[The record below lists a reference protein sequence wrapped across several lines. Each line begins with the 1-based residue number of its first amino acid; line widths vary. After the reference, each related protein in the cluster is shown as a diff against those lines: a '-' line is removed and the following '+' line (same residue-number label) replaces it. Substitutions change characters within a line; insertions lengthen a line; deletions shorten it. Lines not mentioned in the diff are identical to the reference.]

1 VTAWVFVVGWAYLHT
16 YYAYFGV
23 NVDSLDFPVYHYFV
37 FCYTQFVAFSW
48 SGLSIAFLLLAFFL
62 ITWTGT
68 QTVRKSLALLISC
81 AYLFMFWAGFQLAV
95 YNGKTAAMHNMGLDR
110 LALVAPENFPH
121 PEARMMACHAEHL
134 LHQAVVYDSLAA
146 AVAACHWLVGTS
158 ARRREYRHPPL
169 TPRELAHKLP
179 AFYAQHPHVGILFG
193 PEDTGLTTAELD
205 LCNDLV
211 VIPTV
216 ADATSLNLAQA
227 VLVLGYE
234 IMQVHYQAPSHQGP
248 PLASVDEIEAM
259 YDHFRAAFSIHG
271 FSGSHAIERSL
282 MGIRR
287 ICERAGLERRD
298 VRLLRGIARQLA

>member
-1 VTAWVFVVGWAYLHT
+1 MSPEPTMSTEPHAA
-16 YYAYFGV
+16 
-23 NVDSLDFPVYHYFV
+23 
-37 FCYTQFVAFSW
+37 Q
-48 SGLSIAFLLLAFFL
+48 
-62 ITWTGT
+62 ITIIL
-68 QTVRKSLALLISC
+68 VRPQSPGNIGA
-81 AYLFMFWAGFQLAV
+81 AAR
-95 YNGKTAAMHNMGLDR
+95 AMHNMGLAR
-110 LALVAPENFPH
+110 LALVAPEHFPH
-121 PEARMMACHAEHL
+121 PEARMMACHAEPL

-146 AVAACHWLVGTS
+146 AVATCHWLVGTS

-179 AFYAQHPHVGILFG
+179 ALYAQHPHVGILFG

-216 ADATSLNLAQA
+216 PEATSLNLAQA
-227 VLVLGYE
+227 VLILGYE
-234 IMQVHYQAPSHQGP
+234 IMQAHYQAPSQPGP

-259 YDHFRAAFSIHG
+259 YAHFRAAFSMHG

-282 MGIRR
+282 MGMRR

-298 VRLLRGIARQLA
+298 TRLLRGIARQLAWALRHPRHPGSSTP

>member
-1 VTAWVFVVGWAYLHT
+1 MSTEPPAA
-16 YYAYFGV
+16 
-23 NVDSLDFPVYHYFV
+23 
-37 FCYTQFVAFSW
+37 QI
-48 SGLSIAFLLLAFFL
+48 SIIL
-62 ITWTGT
+62 
-68 QTVRKSLALLISC
+68 VRPQSPGNIGA
-81 AYLFMFWAGFQLAV
+81 AAR
-95 YNGKTAAMHNMGLDR
+95 AMHNMGLER
-110 LALVAPENFPH
+110 LALVAPEHFPH

-146 AVAACHWLVGTS
+146 AVATCHWLVGTS

-169 TPRELAHKLP
+169 TPNELAHKLP
-179 AFYAQHPHVGILFG
+179 ALSVQHPHVGILFG

-216 ADATSLNLAQA
+216 PEATSLNLAQA

-234 IMQVHYQAPSHQGP
+234 IMQAHYQVPAQQGP
-248 PLASVDEIEAM
+248 PLASVDEMEAM
-259 YDHFRAAFSIHG
+259 YAHFRTAFSIHG

-282 MGIRR
+282 MGMRR

-298 VRLLRGIARQLA
+298 VRLLRGIARQLSWALRHPRHPGKG

>member
-1 VTAWVFVVGWAYLHT
+1 MSTEPHAA
-16 YYAYFGV
+16 
-23 NVDSLDFPVYHYFV
+23 
-37 FCYTQFVAFSW
+37 Q
-48 SGLSIAFLLLAFFL
+48 
-62 ITWTGT
+62 ITIIL
-68 QTVRKSLALLISC
+68 VRPQSPGNIGA
-81 AYLFMFWAGFQLAV
+81 AAR
-95 YNGKTAAMHNMGLDR
+95 AMHNMGLHR
-110 LALVAPENFPH
+110 LALVAPEHFPH

-134 LHQAVVYDSLAA
+134 LHQAVIYDSLAA
-146 AVAACHWLVGTS
+146 AVATCHWLVGTS

-169 TPRELAHKLP
+169 TPRQFAHTLP
-179 AFYAQHPHVGILFG
+179 ALSAQHPHVGVLFG

-216 ADATSLNLAQA
+216 PEATSLNLAQA

-234 IMQVHYQAPSHQGP
+234 ILQVHDQIPSQQGP

-259 YDHFRAAFSIHG
+259 YAHFRAAFSLHG

-298 VRLLRGIARQLA
+298 VRLLRGMARQLAWALRHPRQGSGTS